1 MTRPPEPAGGTGSPP
16 RAAKPN
22 PKSGRPAGKTSGRS
36 ELARHARFAELSP
49 EVGVL
54 DEAAVRR
61 ALEDDPAGTFAVLVA
76 MTSATDEAL
85 RRQAVE
91 LSRRLVL
98 DRARVGSPR
107 AGGTAKLRLAPA
119 SAGGDVDVDR
129 SLDGI
134 LAARGE
140 GRPVG
145 LDDLLT
151 RQWGRPETALVVV
164 VDRSGSM
171 TGDRLAVAAV
181 VAAACA
187 SRAPAEHAVLAFAAE
202 VEVLRPLV
210 SDLPAERV
218 VDALLRLRGH
228 GVTRLADALRAAG
241 EQLASARASRR
252 VVVLLS
258 DCRST
263 DEDDAADLA
272 RALPELVVLAPSGDC
287 DQARHLAEQAGGR
300 WAPLDDPMDAAAAL
314 DELLGTG
321 AAPA

>member
-1 MTRPPEPAGGTGSPP
+1 MTSPP
-16 RAAKPN
+16 SQAGSTPPPGQVRPN
-22 PKSGRPAGKTSGRS
+22 PKAGSPAARTAGRAQ
-36 ELARHARFAELSP
+36 LAKNARFAELSP

-61 ALEDDPAGTFAVLVA
+61 ALDDDPAETFALLVA
-76 MTSATDEAL
+76 MTGATDEAL
-85 RRQAVE
+85 RRQA
-91 LSRRLVL
+91 LDLGRRIVL
-98 DRARVGSPR
+98 DRARAGVPR

-134 LAARGE
+134 LGARGE

-145 LDDLLT
+145 LDDLVT
-151 RQWGRPETALVVV
+151 RQWGRPATALVVV

-187 SRAPAEHAVLAFAAE
+187 ARAPGEHAVLAFSSG
-202 VEVLRPLV
+202 VDVLRPLV
-210 SDLPAERV
+210 ADVPAERV
-218 VDALLRLRGH
+218 VESLLRLRGH
-228 GVTRLADALRAAG
+228 GVTRLADALQAASD
-241 EQLASARASRR
+241 QLAAARASRR

-263 DEDDAADLA
+263 DEDDSLELA
-272 RALPELVVLAPSGDC
+272 RALPELVILAPAGDC
-287 DQARHLAEQAGGR
+287 DQARHLAEQAGAR
-300 WAPLDDPMDAAAAL
+300 WAALDDPTSAAAAL
-314 DELLGTG
+314 DDLLGS
-321 AAPA
+321 APA